1 MKNILIAFFVLTLS
15 LHSEACSLYMTSQSL
30 IGQPMGTACVTIS
43 DVKTDGVGN
52 YRDMDLE
59 LVSDTGVLTHEPAK
73 PIRVGNTMILM
84 SRNVA
89 PLGILNII
97 TMKATTMQ
105 TAVVTFL
112 NGNTM
117 NLNVDQNGRVT
128 PEKICV
134 RQEGITK
141 VRGYADKCP

>member
-1 MKNILIAFFVLTLS
+1 MKKILLS
-15 LHSEACSLYMTSQSL
+15 LAVLVISFHSEACSLYMTSQSL
-30 IGQPMGTACVTIS
+30 LGQPMGTACVTIS
-43 DVKTDGVGN
+43 DVRSDAIGTH
-52 YRDMDLE
+52 REMDLE
-59 LVSDTGVLTHEPAK
+59 LVSETGVLTRELAK
-73 PIRVGNTMILM
+73 PVRIGATMVLM
-84 SRNVA
+84 SRVVA
-89 PLGILNII
+89 PLGTLNII

-117 NLNVDQNGRVT
+117 TLNVDQNGRVT
-128 PEKICV
+128 PENICV